1 MSKQK
6 EIFQAFEGNNWFN
19 RNKSSYEKTKS
30 DKDLIIEIFK
40 EIEINPKK
48 ILEIGCSN
56 GMRLDKFHQVF
67 GAECHG
73 LDPSA
78 TAIEN
83 GKETFLNINLQVGT
97 ADNLP
102 FADNSFDV
110 IVFGF
115 CLYLCDRNDL
125 FKIAMEANRCLADNG
140 FLAILDFY
148 PPFPYKNIYTHAEG
162 VFSYKMD
169 YSKMFS
175 WNPAYN
181 EIHKSVFSHYG
192 FSKRNIPN
200 EKVAITILNKNETFA
215 YPNEPYK

>member
-6 EIFQAFEGNNWFN
+6 EIFQSFEGNNWFN
-19 RNKSSYEKTKS
+19 RNKSSYEKIKD

-48 ILEIGCSN
+48 ILEVGCSN
-56 GMRLDKFHQVF
+56 GIRLDKFYKVF
-67 GAECHG
+67 GAECYG

-78 TAIEN
+78 TAIED
-83 GKETFLNINLQVGT
+83 GKEAFLNINLQVGT

-125 FKIAMEANRCLADNG
+125 FKIAMEANRCLSDNG

-148 PPFPYKNIYTHAEG
+148 PPFPYKNTYTHTEG

-181 EIHKSVFSHYG
+181 EVYKSVFSHYG